1 MIELL
6 REIMPEE
13 LAWNVLKYMRH
24 PLAEIIAQ
32 HFEIIDNLKRC
43 RQNSILN
50 MKIMYRSLPNINTLF
65 ALSSSNHNEPSI
77 PFVCFLQNH

>member
-13 LAWNVLKYMRH
+13 LAWNVLKYMRQ

-32 HFEIIDNLKRC
+32 HFEIIDNLNC
-43 RQNSILN
+43 CHENSILFN
-50 MKIMYRSLPNINTLF
+50 MKIIYKNLPSINTLF
-65 ALSSSNHNEPSI
+65 NHNSPSI
-77 PFVCFLQNH
+77 PFVCFLQNHLSA